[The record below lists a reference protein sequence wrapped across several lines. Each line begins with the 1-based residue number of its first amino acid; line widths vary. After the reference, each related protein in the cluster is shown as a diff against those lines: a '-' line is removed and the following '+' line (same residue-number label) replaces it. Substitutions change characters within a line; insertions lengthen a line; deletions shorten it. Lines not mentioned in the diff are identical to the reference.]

1 MKYSVRFA
9 FNSLSYPDIIKSV
22 TRVPQV
28 GEHVTF
34 DPSDSVSHPNHRTFR
49 VIRVECE
56 YDFLDD
62 NERFIILIN

>member
-1 MKYSVRFA
+1 MKYSVRFTFHSWA
-9 FNSLSYPDIIKSV
+9 YADFIRSV
-22 TRVPQV
+22 TRIPQV

-34 DPSDSVSHPNHRTFR
+34 PQSDVVNPNHRTFR